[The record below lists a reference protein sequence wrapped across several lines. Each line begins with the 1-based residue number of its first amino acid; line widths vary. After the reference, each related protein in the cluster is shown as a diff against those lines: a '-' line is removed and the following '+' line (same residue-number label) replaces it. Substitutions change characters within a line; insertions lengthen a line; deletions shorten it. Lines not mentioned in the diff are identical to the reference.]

1 MPAAAARS
9 LSLAEQ
15 HDWYRQASSSLRS
28 SGGAA
33 KRASA
38 RPPGAL
44 VVPIGRH
51 LAYGADPRR
60 EMALAWQ
67 VPAAVAR
74 PFVRIGTAPNDLG
87 ERIGADIRVSRPP
100 AEGAAIEMALPARA
114 SSRLDR
120 YYLQVS
126 LSGLSPGTA
135 YHYVVGHAGR
145 DGAEMIDTAR
155 TFITAPAGRDRFVF
169 TAFGDQGVTTE
180 ATATAGLVAAQRPAF
195 HLHAGD
201 LSYAESGGQGLVT
214 DSFDATMWDS
224 FLTQIEPVASRVPW
238 QIATG
243 NHEMEA
249 WYSPDGYGGMHD
261 RFVLPDANAPPTT
274 RSVTAT
280 WRSSA
285 WTPTT
290 SPMSSRP
297 TWVFRRRPDG
307 VAPTELASY
316 RADPDIDFIVA
327 YFHHCAYCTC
337 SSHSSEG
344 GVRAEW
350 TPLFD
355 IHAVDLVI
363 NGHNHIYERTDP
375 IRAGAATTSAPTGAT
390 VTPASHG
397 TTYITAG
404 GAGADLYAFSAPDT
418 FNGEEGSDGGENG
431 DRAVTAFVSEA
442 GAVKRAETVEWSRV
456 RYTGHSLLVIESAPA
471 EAGGTS
477 TLTVRTLAWTGAE
490 IDNVVLA
497 RPVGLHRDLRPY
509 RQ

>member
-1 MPAAAARS
+1 M
-9 LSLAEQ
+9 
-15 HDWYRQASSSLRS
+15 
-28 SGGAA
+28 
-33 KRASA
+33 
-38 RPPGAL
+38 
-44 VVPIGRH
+44 
-51 LAYGADPRR
+51 
-60 EMALAWQ
+60 
-67 VPAAVAR
+67 
-74 PFVRIGTAPNDLG
+74 
-87 ERIGADIRVSRPP
+87 
-100 AEGAAIEMALPARA
+100 
-114 SSRLDR
+114 
-120 YYLQVS
+120 
-126 LSGLSPGTA
+126 
-135 YHYVVGHAGR
+135 
-145 DGAEMIDTAR
+145 
-155 TFITAPAGRDRFVF
+155 
-169 TAFGDQGVTTE
+169 
-180 ATATAGLVAAQRPAF
+180 AAQRPAF

-261 RFVLPDANAPPTT
+261 RFVLPDANATYYSFRYGNVAVVSLDANDVSNELPANLGY
-274 RSVTAT
+274 SGGAQTA
-280 WRSSA
+280 WLQRQ
-285 WTPTT
+285 
-290 SPMSSRP
+290 
-297 TWVFRRRPDG
+297 
-307 VAPTELASY
+307 LASY
-316 RADPDIDFIVA
+316 HADPEIDFIVA